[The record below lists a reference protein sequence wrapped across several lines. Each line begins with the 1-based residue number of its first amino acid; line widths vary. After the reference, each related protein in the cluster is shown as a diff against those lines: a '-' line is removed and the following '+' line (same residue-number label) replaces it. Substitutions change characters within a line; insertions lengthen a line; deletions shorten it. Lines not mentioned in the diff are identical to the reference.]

1 MLHNLFVTIR
11 SIVLIFRILET
22 YSFLMTFLREYSGQ
36 KSFKHESVIP
46 ALKSPYKKK
55 LSKLENEIQVLL
67 GKHQSELV
75 KNCYE
80 GY

>member
-1 MLHNLFVTIR
+1 
-11 SIVLIFRILET
+11 
-22 YSFLMTFLREYSGQ
+22 MTFLREYSGQ